1 MRFALATTALILTG
15 CDIKDIRTGPLEH
28 SSQSVELGKSEMA
41 RVEVKMG
48 AGELTIDGGSSKL
61 MDANFE
67 YNIPS
72 SKPIVRTESSSFR
85 SEVFVEQ
92 PENSHGGSH
101 SIYKWNL
108 QLNNSLPLDVI
119 AHLGAGEARMNLGS
133 VTLRSLEINM
143 GVGELQLDLRGNP
156 KRDYDVKITGGVG
169 NAIIHVPLSVGIVA
183 DAKGGIGNIDVR
195 GLEKRDG
202 RWVNSTHDHF
212 PVTIHLDVHGG
223 IGNITLAAE

>member
-1 MRFALATTALILTG
+1 MRIALATAALILSG
-15 CDIKDIRTGPLEH
+15 CDINSIHTGPVEH
-28 SSQSVELGKSEMA
+28 YSQSVDVGKSEMG
-41 RVEVKMG
+41 RVEVKMA

-72 SKPIVRTESSSFR
+72 WKPIVRTESSSFR

-92 PENSHGGSH
+92 PGNSHGGSH

-108 QLNNSLPLDVI
+108 QLNNSLPLDVV

-143 GVGELQLDLRGNP
+143 GVGELKLDLRGNP
-156 KRDYDVKITGGVG
+156 KRDYDVKIHGGIG
-169 NAIIHVPLSVGIVA
+169 NATVYVPLSAGIVA
-183 DAKGGIGNIDVR
+183 NANGGIGNIDVR

-202 RWVNSTHDHF
+202 RWVNSTHEHF
-212 PVTIHLDVHGG
+212 PVTLHLEIHGG